1 MEKIEL
7 LEKLV
12 EVQEMHIELMNDFA
26 NLQGSLKSLE
36 EVKNRRIADLNNTIE
51 GQSEEIGALEVENE
65 ELKKQIK
72 DLKSQIEDLQ
82 KLIPIEVVGQGQEE
96 KN

>member
-1 MEKIEL
+1 MKEIEL

-12 EVQEMHIELMNDFA
+12 DVQEMHIELMNDFA

-65 ELKKQIK
+65 ELKKQIA
-72 DLKSQIEDLQ
+72 DLKSQIEELQ
-82 KLIPIEVVGQGQEE
+82 KLIPIELVGGQEE
-96 KN
+96 QN

>member
-12 EVQEMHIELMNDFA
+12 DLQEMHIELMNDFA

-51 GQSEEIGALEVENE
+51 GQYEEIGAQAEKIEALERQNA
-65 ELKKQIK
+65 ELKKQYEELQQSII
-72 DLKSQIEDLQ
+72 SIET
-82 KLIPIEVVGQGQEE
+82 PEE
-96 KN
+96 K

>member
-12 EVQEMHIELMNDFA
+12 EVQEMHIELMQDFA

-65 ELKKQIK
+65 ELKKQIA
-72 DLKSQIEDLQ
+72 DLKKQVEELQ

-96 KN
+96 RN

>member
-12 EVQEMHIELMNDFA
+12 AIQEQLIELMEDFA

-36 EVKNRRIADLNNTIE
+36 EVKNRRISDLNNTIE
-51 GQSEEIGALEVENE
+51 G
-65 ELKKQIK
+65 
-72 DLKSQIEDLQ
+72 
-82 KLIPIEVVGQGQEE
+82 
-96 KN
+96 

>member
-12 EVQEMHIELMNDFA
+12 SVQEMHIELMQDFA

-36 EVKNRRIADLNNTIE
+36 EIKNRRIADLNNTIE
-51 GQSEEIGALEVENE
+51 GQSEEIGDLEVENE
-65 ELKKQIK
+65 ELKKQIAE
-72 DLKSQIEDLQ
+72 LKKQ
-82 KLIPIEVVGQGQEE
+82 VEE
-96 KN
+96 L